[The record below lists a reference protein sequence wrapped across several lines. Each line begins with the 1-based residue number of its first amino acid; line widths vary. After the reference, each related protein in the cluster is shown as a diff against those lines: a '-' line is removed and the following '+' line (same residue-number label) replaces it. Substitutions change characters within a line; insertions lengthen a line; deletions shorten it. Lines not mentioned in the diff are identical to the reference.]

1 MVDPNTPLT
10 HLQLSNNMFNA
21 NNNMDL
27 NIGGGNGTNNSIITT
42 NSNLGAASV
51 PFTSPTCLNTPN
63 LRTSDGNFINESPSF
78 MKSFNGGANNI
89 SNGSNGS
96 NSNVNGNGN
105 GNGGNN
111 QMAPNLTSNNGSDQY
126 IYHQHHNSINS
137 LSSLSSSMMNNSAN
151 NFNSSNNSNFHNYN
165 KSSIANSTID
175 EGGVMNNPNTAR
187 YSSSSYS
194 SYEPLTP
201 PDHMNGG
208 HSRNTSIMSN
218 PSGCVIP
225 NNNNNQGTNISG
237 ISIPTNSLNNGS
249 NINSN
254 NNNNNSINNNN
265 ISNTI
270 PYRSNSLA
278 SLGAKN
284 SIGYFPTLPVKNGVS
299 MNNQNLQNPE
309 QQFNIPGD
317 VNFNPSIFGTPHNAP
332 LEGMPFFDNGIQQFS
347 FKQEPP
353 VSNVAQQQQQQ
364 IQQQQIP
371 QQQIQQNQIPL
382 PQAVIPQFA
391 QQQQQ
396 QQQHQHQLLP
406 PPQQRQPMSF
416 INNDPYPVGLSNHQ
430 FPNMSQQ
437 KLVSPLET
445 QESQDSLVSS
455 NNFIVGH
462 QRSQSSSPPISSNQS
477 QNSVT
482 GTNGNTRLSMTFGE
496 SLGNQFSRL
505 SLSGNNSNNNV
516 NNNNNNTSRR
526 NNRGSPNSSSSTYT
540 QTQGS
545 PQQSDKIAGLSNDD
559 SIASNSNASG
569 SIAVPSTN
577 TSSSFSSSTIK
588 NLALDKTTN
597 ILELSRDQYGCR
609 WLQRKIDEDFNTNFP
624 LIFNAVYQ
632 HSTELMMDPFGNYL
646 IQKLLVKCSHNDIN
660 LILANVSVSIFEISK
675 NQHGTRACQKLID
688 CLQTSTHFKLL
699 QECLSPY
706 IVNLIRDLNGNHVIQ
721 KCIQKFQ
728 NGDLQFI
735 IDSICDNMV
744 QVSTH
749 KHGCCVL
756 QKCLTKSNHAQIHQL
771 GQEIIRNAIILTQ
784 DPFGNYVVQYL
795 ITLDIME
802 LNKDLVTLMGPFIGE
817 LSVQKFSSNV
827 VEKCLRIQFNI
838 GNDTSYVNPLYDSLL
853 LPNVLQTLIKDQF
866 GNYVIQTAL
875 DCAPIQNK
883 IRLSLACRPLL
894 YLVQSTSFGKRIQH
908 KINNILIQ
916 FDNTNNGTN
925 SVVDISS
932 VSIDHSNNGSNSS
945 NSSSSVGSTNNYK
958 SYNYSNHNSSRHSSV
973 NLTPPPVS
981 QQHQQ
986 QHFHHRQHMQQQSMG
1001 NFVYQPGNTD

>member
-1 MVDPNTPLT
+1 MLQSPPALMVDPSTPLT
-10 HLQLSNNMFNA
+10 HLPLSNNMFNA
-21 NNNMDL
+21 NNNMDA
-27 NIGGGNGTNNSIITT
+27 NIGVGSGNGNGINNNIINT
-42 NSNLGAASV
+42 NSNPGAASV

-78 MKSFNGGANNI
+78 MMNFNGGANNI
-89 SNGSNGS
+89 NNGN
-96 NSNVNGNGN
+96 NVNGNGN
-105 GNGGNN
+105 GNVGNI
-111 QMAPNLTSNNGSDQY
+111 QMAPNLSNNNGSDQY

-151 NFNSSNNSNFHNYN
+151 NFNFSNNGNFHNYN

-175 EGGVMNNPNTAR
+175 EGGVMSNPNTTR

-218 PSGCVIP
+218 PSGCIIT
-225 NNNNNQGTNISG
+225 NNNNNPGSNISG
-237 ISIPTNSLNNGS
+237 INIPNSILNNGS

-254 NNNNNSINNNN
+254 NNNNNNNN
-265 ISNTI
+265 ISNGI

-278 SLGAKN
+278 SLGPKS
-284 SIGYFPTLPVKNGVS
+284 SIGYFPTLPVTNGVS
-299 MNNQNLQNPE
+299 MNNQNLQQQE
-309 QQFNIPGD
+309 QQMNNVSGD
-317 VNFNPSIFGTPHNAP
+317 VNFNPTVPGMPHNAP
-332 LEGMPFFDNGIQQFS
+332 LEGVPFFDNGIQKFS
-347 FKQEPP
+347 FKQELPM
-353 VSNVAQQQQQQ
+353 SNVIQQQQPQIQIQEQQ
-364 IQQQQIP
+364 TQQQQIP
-371 QQQIQQNQIPL
+371 L
-382 PQAVIPQFA
+382 PQPVIPQFA

-396 QQQHQHQLLP
+396 QQL
-406 PPQQRQPMSF
+406 QQQPMSF
-416 INNDPYPVGLSNHQ
+416 INNNPYPVGSSNQQ
-430 FPNMSQQ
+430 FPNISQQ
-437 KLVSPLET
+437 KMVGET
-445 QESQDSLVSS
+445 QESQDSLISS
-455 NNFIVGH
+455 NNVSVRH

-482 GTNGNTRLSMTFGE
+482 GINTNNRLSMTFGE
-496 SLGNQFSRL
+496 SLDNQFSKL

-516 NNNNNNTSRR
+516 NNNVNTPRR
-526 NNRGSPNSSSSTYT
+526 NNRGSPTSSLFTYT

-545 PQQSDKIAGLSNDD
+545 LQQSDKVSELSNDEN
-559 SIASNSNASG
+559 ITSNASP
-569 SIAVPSTN
+569 STTVPSAA
-577 TSSSFSSSTIK
+577 TSSSFSSSTMK

-609 WLQRKIDEDFNTNFP
+609 WLQKKIDEDFNTNFP

-646 IQKLLVKCSHNDIN
+646 IQKLLIKCSHNDIN
-660 LILANVSVSIFEISK
+660 LILTNVSVSIFEISK

-699 QECLSPY
+699 QESLSPY
-706 IVNLIRDLNGNHVIQ
+706 IVNLIQDLNGNHVIQ

-728 NGDLQFI
+728 NSDLQFI
-735 IDSICDNMV
+735 IDSICGNMV

-756 QKCLTKSNHAQIHQL
+756 QKCLTKSNHAQINQL

-795 ITLDIME
+795 ITLEIME

-827 VEKCLRIQFNI
+827 VEKCLRIQFNV

-875 DCAPIQNK
+875 DCAPVQNK

-916 FDNTNNGTN
+916 FDNTNNNNNGTN
-925 SVVDISS
+925 NIVDISS
-932 VSIDHSNNGSNSS
+932 VNIDHSNNSSNSS

-958 SYNYSNHNSSRHSSV
+958 SYNNYSNQNRSRHSSV
-973 NLTPPPVS
+973 NLTPPPVLH
-981 QQHQQ
+981 QQHQQHQ

-1001 NFVYQPGNTD
+1001 NFVYQSGNTN